1 MAKQLTMKI
10 VTPTVAG
17 ENSPATAANSTIAVT
32 MAMADS
38 SASSI
43 ADARATFDPLSLE
56 PPTFPAPRGSI
67 EALPENMRSLA
78 IEVRLSR
85 VDYIAA
91 TIITAY
97 LGTIVNR
104 ARHLMFERD
113 VKPLATFATMMGQPG
128 AGKSF
133 AICVIEK
140 PLSDFDRAWQ
150 KTHRFGAY
158 ASCGHP
164 IASAML
170 STTSLT
176 SCRSSHGV
184 P

>member
-1 MAKQLTMKI
+1 MAKKSIKI
-10 VTPTVAG
+10 VTPTAA
-17 ENSPATAANSTIAVT
+17 ETAKNSTIVVT
-32 MAMADS
+32 MAMADR

-43 ADARATFDPLSLE
+43 DDARAAFDPLSLE
-56 PPTFPAPRGSI
+56 PPTFPTPRCSI

-78 IEVRLSR
+78 IEARLSR
-85 VDYIAA
+85 VDYITA

-97 LGTIVNR
+97 LGAIVNR

-113 VKPLATFATMMGQPG
+113 VKPLPTFATMMGQPG
-128 AGKSF
+128 PGKSF
-133 AICVIEK
+133 AICAIET
-140 PLSDFDRAWQ
+140 PPSDFDRAWQ

-164 IASAML
+164 KGSAPL

-176 SCRSSHGV
+176 SCRSAHGML
-184 P
+184 